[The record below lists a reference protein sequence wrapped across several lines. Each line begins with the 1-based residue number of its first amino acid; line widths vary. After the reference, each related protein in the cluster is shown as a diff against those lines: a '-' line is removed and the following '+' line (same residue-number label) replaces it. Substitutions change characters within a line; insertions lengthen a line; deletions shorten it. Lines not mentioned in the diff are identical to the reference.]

1 MRHILLLALLLCC
14 AAAQATEIYR
24 WVDASG
30 QVHYG
35 QVPPPG
41 QRAERMPAHG
51 AGVADEDGAQRL
63 QSYAEQLQA
72 ARERKAAEQGQAAET
87 RQQAQARCEQ
97 ARAELEKLEQ
107 RPPSRIRIEDAQGGI
122 TRMTEAEH
130 ERRKTQAQ
138 QTIAEHCTAPAP

>member
-1 MRHILLLALLLCC
+1 MRHTLLLALLLSC

-51 AGVADEDGAQRL
+51 AGAAGDDSAQRL

-72 ARERKAAEQGQAAET
+72 TRERKDAEQAKAAEA
-87 RQQAQARCEQ
+87 RQQSQGRCEQ

-122 TRMTEAEH
+122 TRMSEAEH
-130 ERRKTQAQ
+130 ERRKSQAQ
-138 QTIAEHCTAPAP
+138 QSITEHCADPAP